1 ALDRWRPRDAAIR
14 SVATTLAAEAH
25 EPWRRLR
32 YRVAH
37 PGGVTH
43 ILSPSRL
50 RRAPVAWR
58 LRLGRDHAP
67 SGPPASTLRARC
79 WPRPDGRAG
88 SVIVVLGL
96 SARWSQRRESVSI
109 QGIAARAVKTR
120 DASAPTATSP
130 VRRGHQARAATTAR
144 AAAGPP
150 SVSAR

>member
-1 ALDRWRPRDAAIR
+1 LALPSFPTRR
-14 SVATTLAAEAH
+14 SSDL
-25 EPWRRLR
+25 
-32 YRVAH
+32 
-37 PGGVTH
+37 
-43 ILSPSRL
+43 
-50 RRAPVAWR
+50 

-150 SVSAR
+150 SVSARATRRDQVPPFTVRAWLAS